1 VILLFGFSYERC
13 IVFKRKRFNDDDYD
27 IDKDFKD
34 ILEDDLD
41 GDFNDE
47 GFLNE
52 SGDDRETVSP
62 SIAKELAKTAVTN
75 AATSSSK
82 KLAKKSTLRVCRVKK
97 PHKA

>member
-1 VILLFGFSYERC
+1 M
-13 IVFKRKRFNDDDYD
+13 FKRKRFNDDDYD

-47 GFLNE
+47 GFLKE

-62 SIAKELAKTAVTN
+62 GIAKELAKTAVTN
-75 AATSSSK
+75 AATSFSK
-82 KLAKKSTLRVCRVKK
+82 KLAKKSTLRVHRVKK
-97 PHKA
+97 PHKV